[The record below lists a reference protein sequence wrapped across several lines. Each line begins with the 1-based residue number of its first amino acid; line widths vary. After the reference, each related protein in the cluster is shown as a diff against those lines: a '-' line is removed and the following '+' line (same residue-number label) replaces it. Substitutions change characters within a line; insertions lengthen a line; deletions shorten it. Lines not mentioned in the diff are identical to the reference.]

1 MNQQRRLGAT
11 GALLSVMALV
21 GCGNSGGSGAAVSAE
36 IPAPPP
42 SASAAVITEKP
53 TNTPDTP
60 KAPEMPKGP
69 KFISRAK
76 VGDSG
81 NLYWAGAG
89 VVWCPTSFCIG
100 DAYLY
105 TEKGQLD
112 TYDPREAMKLHY
124 GYLFQFGEKQQ
135 VQIKYW
141 GDYPEICANYTWWND
156 RTDFGGQT
164 LKRSGKTWIPGAC
177 SESTYEDPQIPRPP
191 RDLDDALLHAP
202 VAGAASSMIFGA
214 GGPALL
220 VVDGGYHTWDGK
232 VWTFHQA
239 PVMDYLP
246 SDDSKDAPISKR
258 PVRMVN
264 GNTIL
269 PRGGFVIDPQGKIAA
284 FETEHEGKPL
294 AADAKVKG
302 FVWAKKG
309 PWMVALYEKD
319 LYLLT
324 AEKVGKDEYTRAV
337 PVGRPPRAAAKKATA
352 ATPSATASTS
362 ATAAASASVSPSPS
376 ISASAAVSASASA
389 SGSSTQVTPA
399 ASASVATSATPAV
412 SVSAMA
418 SIIPSASAAPAAS
431 VEPTGVAS
439 AEPVTDPNAVGA
451 PKNYT
456 ATCTTPFVL
465 LATPPKPGG
474 TFDTTRAGLKGA
486 SEFQDTVTFVEYTHE
501 GKLYFGVQVKTE
513 ETARK
518 FMAAVESRVKGMK
531 PQLTCADVLSKI
543 PDRYSPP
550 EGMRIVGI
558 NLTTGELVSFD

>member
-1 MNQQRRLGAT
+1 MNQTLHLGAA
-11 GALLSVMALV
+11 GVLLSVMALL
-21 GCGNSGGSGAAVSAE
+21 GCGKSAPSGAAVSAE
-36 IPAPPP
+36 PVP
-42 SASAAVITEKP
+42 SASASAAAITEKP
-53 TNTPDTP
+53 TNAPDAP
-60 KAPEMPKGP
+60 KAPDMPKGP

-76 VGDSG
+76 LTEGG
-81 NLYWAGAG
+81 TLYWAGAG
-89 VVWCPTSFCIG
+89 VIWCPTWGCIG

-105 TEKGQLD
+105 TEKGQVD
-112 TYDPREAMKLHY
+112 TYDPREAMKVHY
-124 GYLFQFGEKQQ
+124 SYLFKFGEKQQ

-141 GDYPEICANYTWWND
+141 GDYPEICANYSWWND

-164 LKRSGKTWIPGAC
+164 LKRSGKTWVPDSC
-177 SESTYEDPQIPRPP
+177 SEARYEDPKIPRPP

-246 SDDSKDAPISKR
+246 SDDAKDAPISKR

-264 GNTIL
+264 GNTIV
-269 PRGGFVIDPQGKIAA
+269 PRGGFVIDPQGKIAS
-284 FETEHEGKPL
+284 FEMEHEGKPL
-294 AADAKVKG
+294 AADAKAKG
-302 FVWAKKG
+302 FVWAQKS
-309 PWMVALYEKD
+309 PWMVVSYERE

-337 PVGRPPRAAAKKATA
+337 PVGRPPRVAAKKTPALA
-352 ATPSATASTS
+352 PTPSAPTS
-362 ATAAASASVSPSPS
+362 STAAASASASP
-376 ISASAAVSASASA
+376 SASAPVAASASA
-389 SGSSTQVTPA
+389 SSSQAVAPA
-399 ASASVATSATPAV
+399 LSASGAASVAPSV
-412 SVSAMA
+412 SVSATA
-418 SIIPSASAAPAAS
+418 SIIPSASAAPMAS
-431 VEPTGVAS
+431 VEPTSTVS
-439 AEPVTDPNAVGA
+439 AEPVSDPNEVGA

-456 ATCTTPFVL
+456 AACTTPFVL

-486 SEFQDTVTFVEYTHE
+486 SEFQDIATFVEYTHE

-550 EGMRIVGI
+550 EGMRVIGI
-558 NLTTGELVSFD
+558 NLTTGELVSLD